1 MYKINAISNFNY
13 KLIKVTEITE
23 LEKHPVMSNDQ
34 KIYFWKYFFKIFFC
48 LIIFKKRNC
57 TYNRDE
63 MIFFKVTKIKLKAL
77 NYFRKM
83 INHF

>member
-34 KIYFWKYFFKIFFC
+34 KIYF
-48 LIIFKKRNC
+48 
-57 TYNRDE
+57 
-63 MIFFKVTKIKLKAL
+63 
-77 NYFRKM
+77 
-83 INHF
+83 